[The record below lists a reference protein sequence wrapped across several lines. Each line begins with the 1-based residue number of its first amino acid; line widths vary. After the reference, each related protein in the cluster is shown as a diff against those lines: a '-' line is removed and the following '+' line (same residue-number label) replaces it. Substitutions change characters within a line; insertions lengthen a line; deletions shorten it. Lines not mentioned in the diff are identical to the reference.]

1 MGQKMEPKSGAKVAT
16 GWPSVSSVRLH
27 FSLPPLSFRLYL
39 AQHSTPCTP
48 PHSPPHTHT
57 YRIFPFR
64 CPPSP
69 NLFLTH

>member
-1 MGQKMEPKSGAKVAT
+1 MGQKMETKSGAKVAT
-16 GWPSVSSVRLH
+16 GWPSVSSVRLR
-27 FSLPPLSFRLYL
+27 FSLPPLSFCLCL
-39 AQHSTPCTP
+39 ARHSTPCTP
-48 PHSPPHTHT
+48 PPPHT